1 MADYPD
7 PDFPDPDFD
16 FLTPEL
22 LRHCV
27 DVRGMD
33 DFDHDADWDAYFRRN
48 PIFFGKN
55 KRPDSVSSQAFSEST
70 TTKSVALKSQSSP
83 KPQQNCDRDSD

>member
-7 PDFPDPDFD
+7 PDFPDPNFD

-48 PIFFGKN
+48 LLFFAKTSGQMLFHLRLSQN
-55 KRPDSVSSQAFSEST
+55 RPRPNQ
-70 TTKSVALKSQSSP
+70 LL
-83 KPQQNCDRDSD
+83 